1 MYRHVC
7 RGDFVHALVVAWAL
21 LALSRQLSLTTN
33 PLPFS
38 AAGSPYVEGLA
49 GASLFLSHLS
59 TAASLATF
67 VAQALPAGAMITR
80 WKQVAWGVIAGV
92 EGGGGG
98 GGGGE
103 GGGEGHVIR
112 GGAEGMGG
120 VLLDDDGAKQ
130 LGSKEVKAEGG
141 GGGGGGGGGTA
152 GARV

>member
-1 MYRHVC
+1 M
-7 RGDFVHALVVAWAL
+7 HALVVAWAL
-21 LALSRQLSLTTN
+21 FALSRQLSLSTN

-49 GASLFLSHLS
+49 GASLFLSQLS

-67 VAQALPAGAMITR
+67 VAQSLPASAVITQLR
-80 WKQVAWGVIAGV
+80 QAAWGVIAGF
-92 EGGGGG
+92 EERG

-103 GGGEGHVIR
+103 GGGQGHVVR

-130 LGSKEVKAEGG
+130 SGSKEVVAAGERGG
-141 GGGGGGGGGTA
+141 ETA
-152 GARV
+152 GVRV